1 MSVQELEAALLKLP
15 NQERARLAEV
25 LIDSLDE
32 ENEIAQAW
40 TDEAERRLE
49 ELRSGKVQ
57 GVPAEEVFARIRAQ
71 IQ

>member
-32 ENEIAQAW
+32 ENAIAQAW

-57 GVPAEEVFARIRAQ
+57 SIPAEEVFARIRAQ

>member
-1 MSVQELEAALLKLP
+1 MSVQDLEAALLKLP

-25 LIDSLDE
+25 LIESLDD

-40 TDEAERRLE
+40 TAEAERRLE
-49 ELRSGKVQ
+49 ELRSGTVQ
-57 GVPAEEVFARIRAQ
+57 GVQEEDVFARIRAR